1 MTFWTTETFEEAGTE
16 VIPKY
21 DPSHVVDGSY
31 ELSMGPEGFVTG
43 VGNTEKSLLEA
54 PGAQLTIPPGQFA
67 LLLTEEIVHIPATT
81 IGFISIKSRFK
92 IHGLVN
98 VSGFHVDPGFRGRLI
113 FAVYNAGGNNI
124 VVSRGESLF
133 LLWLAALDRE
143 TTHTY
148 SGSRMDQDSIPNSDT
163 MALGEIT
170 FSPIAVNQRL
180 ETVEAN
186 LQTTRTLVNT
196 VITVAGGFFG
206 ALVVG
211 FIIFFLNQV
220 VRDDP
225 PPTAPRPQVT
235 VTVTET
241 PPFDRQVENK
251 TSP

>member
-1 MTFWTTETFEEAGTE
+1 MAFWTSETFHEAGTE
-16 VIPKY
+16 VIPEY

-43 VGNTEKSLLEA
+43 VGSTQKTFLEA
-54 PGAQLTIPPGQFA
+54 RGAQLTIPPGQFA
-67 LLLTEEIVHIPATT
+67 LLLTEESVQVPATT

-124 VVSRGESLF
+124 VVSHGESLF
-133 LLWLAALDRE
+133 LLWLAELDRE
-143 TTHTY
+143 TAHTY
-148 SGSRMDQDSIPNSDT
+148 SGSRMDQDSIPNSDI
-163 MALGEIT
+163 MALGEAT

-196 VITVAGGFFG
+196 LLTVAGGFLG

-211 FIIFFLNQV
+211 LIIFFLNQLV
-220 VRDDP
+220 EDEPDR
-225 PPTAPRPQVT
+225 TTPRRRVT
-235 VTVTET
+235 VTVTQT
-241 PPFDRQVENK
+241 PDEPDRRPSEK
-251 TSP
+251 